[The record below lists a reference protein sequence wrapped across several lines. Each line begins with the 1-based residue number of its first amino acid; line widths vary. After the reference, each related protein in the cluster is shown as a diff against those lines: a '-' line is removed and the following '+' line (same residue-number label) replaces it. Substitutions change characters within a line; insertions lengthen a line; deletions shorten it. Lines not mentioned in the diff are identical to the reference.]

1 MTEKKV
7 NLLVLFWKFFKIGL
21 FTFGG
26 GFVMIPLIER
36 EVVRNGW
43 INKEDVVDIVALSQ
57 SIPGA
62 VAVNMSLFS
71 GHRIAKAKGALVAV
85 LGCITPSI
93 LLIILIAAFFSQLQD
108 VPVVNDIFI
117 GVLSAVVALILK
129 AAVNIAKHAVMDFW
143 TFLLSLLTVAG
154 LIVFRSISPIFF
166 ILGGGTVGLLFY
178 YLYPKKVR
186 EIQAREIKGEGEQ
199 DD

>member
-1 MTEKKV
+1 MTEKKI
-7 NLLVLFWKFFKIGL
+7 NPLVLYWKFFKIGL

-26 GFVMIPLIER
+26 GFAMIPLIER
-36 EVVRNGW
+36 EVVRNKW
-43 INKEDVVDIVALSQ
+43 ITQEDVADIVALSQ

-62 VAVNMSLFS
+62 VSVNMSLFC
-71 GHRIAKAKGALVAV
+71 GHRIGKAKGALIAV

-93 LLIILIAAFFSQLQD
+93 LLLILIAAFFSQIQD
-108 VPVVNDIFI
+108 SSIVNHVFI

-129 AAVNIAKHAVMDFW
+129 AAVNMAKLAILDIPTLIITV
-143 TFLLSLLTVAG
+143 LTVVG
-154 LIVFRSISPIFF
+154 LVSFRSISPVFF
-166 ILGGGTVGLLFY
+166 IIGGVAIGILFY

-186 EIQAREIKGEGEQ
+186 ELQGNHIKGGGL